1 MSRNSYSPAYFSL
14 VPDRLNEKTHNTNSA
29 CTSKGR
35 GIPASQKRHTQ
46 QHTLCEQIH
55 APKKYA
61 KKAFS
66 FIFICSLKKILY
78 LDTNQVGLPLDL
90 HES

>member
-1 MSRNSYSPAYFSL
+1 MSRNSCSPAYFSL

-35 GIPASQKRHTQ
+35 GIPASQKRHTE

-55 APKKYA
+55 AA
-61 KKAFS
+61 KNMLKRPFL
-66 FIFICSLKKILY
+66 FIFICSFKRILY
-78 LDTNQVGLPLDL
+78 LDTK
-90 HES
+90 

>member
-35 GIPASQKRHTQ
+35 GIPASQKRHSSTHYMYGMRTNPRRQ
-46 QHTLCEQIH
+46 
-55 APKKYA
+55 KYA
-61 KKAFS
+61 KKAFPLYLYVDSS
-66 FIFICSLKKILY
+66 FKRILY
-78 LDTNQVGLPLDL
+78 LDTK
-90 HES
+90 

>member
-35 GIPASQKRHTQ
+35 GIPASQKA
-46 QHTLCEQIH
+46 QHTHIIRTNPRCQE
-55 APKKYA
+55 YA
-61 KKAFS
+61 KKAFP
-66 FIFICSLKKILY
+66 LY
-78 LDTNQVGLPLDL
+78 LYVVLTPK
-90 HES
+90 E

>member
-35 GIPASQKRHTQ
+35 GIPASEKA
-46 QHTLCEQIH
+46 QHTHYSNKSTL
-55 APKKYA
+55 PR
-61 KKAFS
+61 
-66 FIFICSLKKILY
+66 IC
-78 LDTNQVGLPLDL
+78 
-90 HES
+90 